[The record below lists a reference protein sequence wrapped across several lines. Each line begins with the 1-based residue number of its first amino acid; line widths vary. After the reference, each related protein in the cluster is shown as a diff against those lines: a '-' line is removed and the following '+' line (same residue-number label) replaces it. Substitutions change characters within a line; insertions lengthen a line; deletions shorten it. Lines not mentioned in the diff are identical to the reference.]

1 MLILSSVPV
10 NNPAAL
16 EVIGRHLDAY
26 LVPGKNSDVVHP
38 HLARDMAQHLVSIVE
53 LHPEHCVRKRLD
65 DGAYYLNYVV
75 FFSHKKSP
83 ARTWAGG
90 QL

>member
-1 MLILSSVPV
+1 MLKLSSVPI
-10 NNPAAL
+10 NDSAAL
-16 EVIGRHLDAY
+16 EVIGRHLDADF
-26 LVPGKNSDVVHP
+26 VSGKNPDVVHP
-38 HLARDMAQHLVSIVE
+38 HLPRDVTQHLVSVVE

-65 DGAYYLNYVV
+65 DGANHLNYVV
-75 FFSHKKSP
+75 FFSHKKFP